1 MNRRWLI
8 TFSVL
13 AHAGLGVGLFVA
25 GVWRIERLDQPRFQ
39 YVLGVPLPQG
49 GEPEGG
55 ASAAA
60 PEKRE
65 EKKKKDKKIVKDAQ
79 PVPKPLEVA
88 ELTTKAGE
96 VGDGEGAGKG
106 SGVGDTDGPP
116 GGESCDDPLGCGS
129 GTSGTST
136 PVDPVCGNSVKEAG
150 ETCDDG
156 NATAGDGCSA
166 VCRTEIKT
174 INVPPMVLQGMRISG
189 ETQIQAPDTVKT
201 MMMRDGRD
209 RTVGALKLCIA
220 TDGGIKSVSVASS
233 TKYEAYDA
241 KLVATA
247 RSWRYKPY
255 TVNGTPMPVCGVV
268 TFVYTIR

>member
-8 TFSVL
+8 TLSLL
-13 AHAGLGVGLFVA
+13 AHAGLGIGLFVA
-25 GVWRIERLDQPRFQ
+25 GVWHIERLDRPRLG
-39 YVLGVPLPQG
+39 YVIGVPLPHG

-55 ASAAA
+55 SSAAA
-60 PEKRE
+60 PEKRDE
-65 EKKKKDKKIVKDAQ
+65 EKKKKKIVKDVQ
-79 PVPKPLEVA
+79 PVPRTIEVA
-88 ELTTKAGE
+88 ELSIKTDQT
-96 VGDGEGAGKG
+96 GDGEGAGKG
-106 SGVGDTDGPP
+106 SGSGDSDGPP
-116 GGESCDDPLGCGS
+116 GGESCDDPLGCTI
-129 GTSGTST
+129 GTSGTGGQL
-136 PVDPVCGNSVKEAG
+136 DPVCGNSIKESG

-156 NATAGDGCSA
+156 NVAAGDGCSA
-166 VCRTEIKT
+166 VCTTEIKT

-201 MMMRDGRD
+201 MMMRDGKD

-220 TDGGIKSVSVASS
+220 TDGAIKSVSILSS

-241 KLVATA
+241 KLVSTA
-247 RSWRYKPY
+247 RTWRYKPY